1 MAKEINK
8 ENFYTVYYWMSTELK
23 LSGVEKDLYALI
35 YGYYKNNGKEC
46 FYSYSQLAEITGTY
60 KNRVIRALDKLSN
73 DGLIEI
79 QKKPNGKNYYR
90 IVPDKLPQ
98 ESGDFV
104 F

>member
-8 ENFYTVYYWMSTELK
+8 DNFYTVYYWMSTELK

-35 YGYYKNNGKEC
+35 YGYYKNYDKEC

-60 KNRVIRALDKLSN
+60 INRVIRALEKLSSE
-73 DGLIEI
+73 GLIEI
-79 QKKPNGKNYYR
+79 QKKSNGKNYYS
-90 IVPDKLPQ
+90 IVEDRLPR
-98 ESGDFV
+98 EAGDQV